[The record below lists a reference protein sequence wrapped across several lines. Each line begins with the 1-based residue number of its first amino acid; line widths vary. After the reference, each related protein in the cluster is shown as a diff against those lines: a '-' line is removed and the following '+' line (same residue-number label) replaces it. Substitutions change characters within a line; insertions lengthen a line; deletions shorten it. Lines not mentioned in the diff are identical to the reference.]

1 MKSYGGVQ
9 NQVNS
14 INSYLNKQENFN
26 SRIAAPGS
34 DDFDI
39 GKTINIPFN
48 GSVSPVCLFPIKE
61 KLSEALN
68 WADVIHI
75 HEPFVPLIFWRIP
88 KSKNYIFTHHASL
101 NNFICFLL
109 SIIYKFTRRNGIS
122 TYVSKLSKKNAL
134 ALNKEPYLIP
144 NMFYLD
150 TNVDFQ
156 LRKQYLFIGRD
167 EKRKNLKLYEKYV
180 EKFYDS
186 EFKYSVITNRLIKN
200 KNISTFINPNEDDK
214 NKILKNSDI
223 YLALNTHG
231 ESFGITLIEAIN
243 SGNIV
248 ISSNIDAFLNLL
260 GDSGVYF
267 KNNSL
272 TSLNQVIEMVKN
284 KDLTNIWIKQKDYI
298 EKYDINKNME
308 KLISLYL
315 RI

>member
-1 MKSYGGVQ
+1 M
-9 NQVNS
+9 
-14 INSYLNKQENFN
+14 
-26 SRIAAPGS
+26 
-34 DDFDI
+34 
-39 GKTINIPFN
+39 
-48 GSVSPVCLFPIKE
+48 
-61 KLSEALN
+61 
-68 WADVIHI
+68 W
-75 HEPFVPLIFWRIP
+75 
-88 KSKNYIFTHHASL
+88 
-101 NNFICFLL
+101 
-109 SIIYKFTRRNGIS
+109 
-122 TYVSKLSKKNAL
+122 
-134 ALNKEPYLIP
+134 
-144 NMFYLD
+144 
-150 TNVDFQ
+150 
-156 LRKQYLFIGRD
+156 
-167 EKRKNLKLYEKYV
+167 KLYEKYV